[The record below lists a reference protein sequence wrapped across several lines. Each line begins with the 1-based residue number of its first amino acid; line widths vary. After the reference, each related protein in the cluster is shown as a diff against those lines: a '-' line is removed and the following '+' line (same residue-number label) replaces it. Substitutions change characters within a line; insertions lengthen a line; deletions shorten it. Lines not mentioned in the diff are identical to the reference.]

1 MHMLTIPR
9 LRGALI
15 AASLL
20 LSPALSQPV
29 HADPPAV
36 TDQML
41 LNAANESNNWLMYG
55 RDYANTRYSPLAQIN
70 NANAGRLQ
78 HAWSFSFG
86 VLDGQTT
93 TPLVNNGVMYV
104 TSSWS
109 KLFALDAKTGEM
121 LWRYDHPLPDD
132 IAKYACCDVVNRG
145 VALYGDKVYLATL
158 DMHVVALDAKTG
170 KVTWD
175 TMLDNY
181 KKAYTFTVA
190 PLIVKGK
197 VIVGTSNGEYP
208 VRGFIA
214 ALDAG
219 NGKEVWRTYT
229 VPGPGEPGNET
240 WGGESWKV
248 GGGSAWVTGSY
259 DPQLDLLYWGTGNP
273 APDWDADSR
282 PGDNLYSNSALAL
295 DPDTGA
301 IKFHFQ
307 YTPHDV
313 WDYDGVNENI
323 LVNARGKKAWIHADR
338 NGYLYTIDRTNG
350 NFLAA
355 RPISEVNWGK
365 LDASGRPIVN
375 PAKVPTRTTKAMD
388 VCPGP
393 NGGKEWN
400 PMAVS
405 PQTGLVYIPVRE
417 VCVTDLQSL
426 QQEPTEG
433 EPYWGVK
440 EIRFKKGYGKLT
452 AVDIETGKTVWDVRM
467 RSPIM
472 SGVLAT
478 AGSVVFAGT
487 PEGEFMAFDAKTG
500 QQLYTHRIGSGIVGG
515 VMTYAVDGKQYVA
528 VPSGFGG
535 WVGWT
540 TIGGGGAP
548 HLMTLPKGGSLHVF
562 ALSQ

>member
-1 MHMLTIPR
+1 
-9 LRGALI
+9 
-15 AASLL
+15 
-20 LSPALSQPV
+20 
-29 HADPPAV
+29 
-36 TDQML
+36 
-41 LNAANESNNWLMYG
+41 
-55 RDYANTRYSPLAQIN
+55 
-70 NANAGRLQ
+70 
-78 HAWSFSFG
+78 
-86 VLDGQTT
+86 
-93 TPLVNNGVMYV
+93 
-104 TSSWS
+104 
-109 KLFALDAKTGEM
+109 
-121 LWRYDHPLPDD
+121 
-132 IAKYACCDVVNRG
+132 
-145 VALYGDKVYLATL
+145 
-158 DMHVVALDAKTG
+158 
-170 KVTWD
+170 
-175 TMLDNY
+175 MLDNY